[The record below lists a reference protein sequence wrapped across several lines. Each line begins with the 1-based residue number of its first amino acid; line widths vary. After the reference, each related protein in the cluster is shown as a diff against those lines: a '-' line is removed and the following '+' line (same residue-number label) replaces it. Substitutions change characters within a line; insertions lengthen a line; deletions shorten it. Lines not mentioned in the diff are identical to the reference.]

1 GVIHRALDAN
11 EVAVAGQWC
20 AAAYDDKWDR
30 EFLEGREVMPNAL
43 GGVSYLISGSSA
55 PQKLNQYN
63 DLRPL
68 FLASFQQILYPA
80 SMTKVLTTMVM
91 LDNIADMGAE
101 IEMIEGDQTS
111 GSGNNIAPGDI
122 LTISDAIYNM
132 MLPSSNVTTSV
143 VARVVGGMLLNGEGG
158 DARARFVEAMNA
170 KARQLGMLSS
180 SFTNP
185 SGLSDAAMVT
195 TPEDMARLCANV
207 PNYPEMFNRWG
218 VTEHELNIL
227 GPNART
233 QIIGHSAGQ
242 ILNARDD
249 FQGGKTGTVF
259 SSPLGSYSANFM
271 WIGRAPNGNYTA
283 NVVMLVTDEDRY
295 ADASGLQSFVFD
307 SLRWPLSFAVS

>member
-1 GVIHRALDAN
+1 M
-11 EVAVAGQWC
+11 AVAGQWC

-295 ADASGLQSFVFD
+295 ADASPDFS
-307 SLRWPLSFAVS
+307 